1 MIWHKHVP
9 AHSMVICL
17 CRHLT
22 AGQLF
27 YIMFIYFHLH
37 LLYCHF
43 SVLETPV
50 QRRDEAIS
58 LYQHYWNFSCPK

>member
-1 MIWHKHVP
+1 MIWNKHVP

-17 CRHLT
+17 CLHLT

-50 QRRDEAIS
+50 FLYISTIGIS
-58 LYQHYWNFSCPK
+58 LVQNKLSL